1 MSIRTDNL
9 NVQSLLARAQSRL
22 NSSTTAQ
29 TASDSAIKK
38 SDAQAGATKT
48 DSTKTDSTKT
58 ETTEAEKVRKL
69 APSLSKAHERIA
81 AQAQAGSTSL
91 SALGQFKSSL
101 VDLATAGK
109 EMAALTATS
118 TTQSVQGA
126 LEKLVAR
133 YNASAAKGNAS
144 AAAGSTTDVGAT
156 RALRELRAAIMSVT
170 GSATSPSLARI
181 GIVQRQDGTLAV
193 DAKALEKSMATDPA
207 GVTSALAGIGKAVE
221 NSANDAL
228 STGSRLS
235 SSMASLGDR
244 VKALQQQQSAVVAT
258 AEKLGDSLVGSANW
272 NRMVLDAY
280 LKN

>member
-38 SDAQAGATKT
+38 SDAQAGA
-48 DSTKTDSTKT
+48 TKTDSTKT

-133 YNASAAKGNAS
+133 YNAS

>member
-22 NSSTTAQ
+22 SSSTTAQ

-38 SDAQAGATKT
+38 SDAQAGA
-48 DSTKTDSTKT
+48 TKTDSTKT

-144 AAAGSTTDVGAT
+144 AAAGSATDVGAT

-193 DAKALEKSMATDPA
+193 DAKALEKSMATEPA

>member
-38 SDAQAGATKT
+38 SDAQAGA
-48 DSTKTDSTKT
+48 TKTDSTKT

-170 GSATSPSLARI
+170 GSATSPSLGRI

>member
-22 NSSTTAQ
+22 NSSSTAQ
-29 TASDSAIKK
+29 TPSDSASKK
-38 SDAQAGATKT
+38 NAAETSATKT
-48 DSTKTDSTKT
+48 ESTKT

-109 EMAALTATS
+109 DVAALTATS

-133 YNASAAKGNAS
+133 YNASVAKGSAS
-144 AAAGSTTDVGAT
+144 AAAGSTTDVGAS
-156 RALRELRAAIMSVT
+156 RALRELRSAIMSVT

-181 GIVQRQDGTLAV
+181 GIVQRQDGTLAL
-193 DAKALEKSMATDPA
+193 DAKALEKSMAADAA

>member
-22 NSSTTAQ
+22 SSSTTAQ

-38 SDAQAGATKT
+38 SDAQAGA
-48 DSTKTDSTKT
+48 TKTDSTKT

>member
-29 TASDSAIKK
+29 AASDSAIKK

-48 DSTKTDSTKT
+48 DSTQT

>member
-29 TASDSAIKK
+29 TASDSVIKK

-48 DSTKTDSTKT
+48 DSTQT

>member
-38 SDAQAGATKT
+38 SDAQAGA
-48 DSTKTDSTKT
+48 TKTDSTKT

-109 EMAALTATS
+109 EVAALTATS

>member
-38 SDAQAGATKT
+38 SDAQAGA
-48 DSTKTDSTKT
+48 TKTDSTKT

-126 LEKLVAR
+126 LEKLAAR

>member
-9 NVQSLLARAQSRL
+9 NVQSLLARAQSKL
-22 NSSTTAQ
+22 NSSTTQA
-29 TASDSAIKK
+29 ASDSAGKK
-38 SDAQAGATKT
+38 SAAETSATKT
-48 DSTKTDSTKT
+48 DSNSTKT

-69 APSLSKAHERIA
+69 APSLTKAHERIA

-101 VDLATAGK
+101 VDLASAGK
-109 EMAALTATS
+109 DVAALSATS

-133 YNASAAKGNAS
+133 YNSSVAKGSVS
-144 AAAGSTTDVGAT
+144 AAAGSSTDVGAT
-156 RALRELRAAIMSVT
+156 RALRELRSAIMSVT
-170 GSATSPSLARI
+170 GSATAPSLGKL
-181 GIVQRQDGTLAV
+181 GIVPRQDGTLAV
-193 DAKALEKSMATDPA
+193 DAKALEKSMAADAA

-221 NSANDAL
+221 NSANSAL

-244 VKALQQQQSAVVAT
+244 VKTLQQQQSAVVAT

>member
-38 SDAQAGATKT
+38 SDAQAGA
-48 DSTKTDSTKT
+48 TKTDSTKT

-133 YNASAAKGNAS
+133 YNASAAKSNAS

>member
-22 NSSTTAQ
+22 SSSTTAQ

-38 SDAQAGATKT
+38 SDAQAGA
-48 DSTKTDSTKT
+48 TKTDSTKT

-193 DAKALEKSMATDPA
+193 DAKALEKSMATEPA

>member
-48 DSTKTDSTKT
+48 DSTKT
-58 ETTEAEKVRKL
+58 EATEAEKVRKL

-193 DAKALEKSMATDPA
+193 DAKALEKSMATEPA

>member
-38 SDAQAGATKT
+38 SDAQAGA
-48 DSTKTDSTKT
+48 TKTDSTKT

-156 RALRELRAAIMSVT
+156 RALSELRAAIMSVT

>member
-29 TASDSAIKK
+29 TASDSVIKK
-38 SDAQAGATKT
+38 SDAQAGA
-48 DSTKTDSTKT
+48 TKTDSTKT

-170 GSATSPSLARI
+170 GSATSPSLGRI

>member
-38 SDAQAGATKT
+38 SDAQAGA
-48 DSTKTDSTKT
+48 TKTDSTKT

-144 AAAGSTTDVGAT
+144 AAAGSTTDGGAT

>member
-9 NVQSLLARAQSRL
+9 NVQSLLLARAQSKP
-22 NSSTTAQ
+22 NSTTQA
-29 TASDSAIKK
+29 ASDSAGKK
-38 SDAQAGATKT
+38 SAAETSA
-48 DSTKTDSTKT
+48 TKTDSTKT

-69 APSLSKAHERIA
+69 APSLTKAHERIA

-101 VDLATAGK
+101 VDLASAGK
-109 EMAALTATS
+109 DVAALSATS

-133 YNASAAKGNAS
+133 YNSSVAKGSVS
-144 AAAGSTTDVGAT
+144 AAAGSSTDVGAT
-156 RALRELRAAIMSVT
+156 RALRELRSAIMSVT
-170 GSATSPSLARI
+170 GSATAPSLGKL

-193 DAKALEKSMATDPA
+193 DAKALEKSMAADAA

-221 NSANDAL
+221 SSANSAL

-244 VKALQQQQSAVVAT
+244 VKTLQQQQSAVVAT

>member
-29 TASDSAIKK
+29 TASDSVIKK
-38 SDAQAGATKT
+38 SDAQAGA
-48 DSTKTDSTKT
+48 TKTDSTKT

-101 VDLATAGK
+101 VDLASAGK
-109 EMAALTATS
+109 DVAALSATS

-144 AAAGSTTDVGAT
+144 AAAGSTTDVGAS
-156 RALRELRAAIMSVT
+156 RALRELRSAIMSVT
-170 GSATSPSLARI
+170 GSATAPSLGKL

-193 DAKALEKSMATDPA
+193 DAKALEKSMAADAA
-207 GVTSALAGIGKAVE
+207 GVTSALAGIGKSVQNRA
-221 NSANDAL
+221 NSAL

-244 VKALQQQQSAVVAT
+244 VKTLQQQQSAVVAT

>member
-29 TASDSAIKK
+29 TASDSVIKK
-38 SDAQAGATKT
+38 SDAQAGA
-48 DSTKTDSTKT
+48 TKTDSTKT

>member
-48 DSTKTDSTKT
+48 DSTKT
-58 ETTEAEKVRKL
+58 EATEAEKVRKL